1 MSQSHK
7 VSDYIKMLNE
17 KVKIQKQGN
26 PLKPII
32 TQQVKKEL
40 KKNQNFEEIL
50 KNYKENTQLTKE
62 EEEIIKELEDTYY

>member
-26 PLKPII
+26 PPKPII